1 VNLEQ
6 ALPLVVPLVA
16 IQLALMVIALWDLVK
31 PERRVRGDSKIVW
44 GLVILFIGM
53 IGPILYLV
61 AGRREE

>member
-1 VNLEQ
+1 MTLEE
-6 ALPLVVPLVA
+6 ALPLVIPLVA
-16 IQLALMVIALWDLVK
+16 IQLGLAVIALWDLVK

-44 GLVILFIGM
+44 GLIIVFIGM